1 MAILLRSFSSSIYLL
16 LMWWRQNIFFLHNS
30 HIILNFLFHYF
41 FQVPQSN
48 LNYVMEKCSDTFVN
62 VIRNLSLLTWKHL
75 PMIASFLS
83 RVQFF
88 TQWAVQKH
96 RSDFTHST
104 VSFRPPSEFHRGK
117 QFIKVINMVIF
128 EKDAKLSRFQQSP
141 FQNSQVLKG
150 CLLKSVKLH
159 NWIWESICRCK

>member
-1 MAILLRSFSSSIYLL
+1 
-16 LMWWRQNIFFLHNS
+16 
-30 HIILNFLFHYF
+30 
-41 FQVPQSN
+41 
-48 LNYVMEKCSDTFVN
+48 MEKCSDTFVN

-128 EKDAKLSRFQQSP
+128 EKDAKLSRFQPSP

-150 CLLKSVKLH
+150 CLLKSVKLL
-159 NWIWESICRCK
+159 N

>member
-1 MAILLRSFSSSIYLL
+1 MIY
-16 LMWWRQNIFFLHNS
+16 NIFQKFGNFAEELFLK
-30 HIILNFLFHYF
+30 HIPLVDVMEAKHIFSTQQPYRFNFFIPLFF

-117 QFIKVINMVIF
+117 
-128 EKDAKLSRFQQSP
+128 
-141 FQNSQVLKG
+141 
-150 CLLKSVKLH
+150 
-159 NWIWESICRCK
+159 